1 MKKIAATA
9 VILAAAAAAA
19 ALLLKRERRP
29 PDVLLISIDSLRA
42 DHLSCYGYGR
52 NTSPHLDEL
61 AEEGTLFAACAAT
74 TSWTLPSHIS
84 IFTGRD
90 ISAHQVVGDGFSLND
105 SVPTLPEALSAAGY
119 ATAAF
124 CSSPYLNPAF
134 GFGRGFDLYHNTD
147 FDRHGSRDTIL
158 PSERERDAGHGDVT
172 SERIVELAGDWLGE
186 KRDRPFFLFLHFWD
200 VHYDYIPPA
209 PYDRLF
215 DPDYRGPVTG
225 RDYIHNPAVEEG
237 MDPRDL
243 FHIVALYDGEI
254 AWTDRALGELFR
266 VLKERGLW
274 ENTLIVVTAD
284 HGDEFFEHGGKG
296 HRASLYDEVVH
307 VPLLVKLPGE
317 APRTDRV
324 EVQTALVDIAPTV
337 LEAAGL
343 APWAG
348 IQGRSLLPLI
358 RGEAEERDRTALL
371 ELLPALQA
379 LRTPEWKLL
388 YNRER
393 GETAVL
399 DLRRDPAETHR
410 FLVTGPE
417 RRRAEALFRRRLAAD
432 LALAPGAGSRV
443 DLSEREMEKLRA
455 LGYLSA
461 PRPPASPGTSPEP

>member
-1 MKKIAATA
+1 LPGRGLFRIIDTPAFTGKAMKKIAATA

-215 DPDYRGPVTG
+215 DPTTGARSRDGTTSTTRRWRRGWT
-225 RDYIHNPAVEEG
+225 PATSFISS
-237 MDPRDL
+237 RS
-243 FHIVALYDGEI
+243 
-254 AWTDRALGELFR
+254 T
-266 VLKERGLW
+266 
-274 ENTLIVVTAD
+274 TA
-284 HGDEFFEHGGKG
+284 
-296 HRASLYDEVVH
+296 RS
-307 VPLLVKLPGE
+307 PG
-317 APRTDRV
+317 
-324 EVQTALVDIAPTV
+324 PT
-337 LEAAGL
+337 
-343 APWAG
+343 APWAN
-348 IQGRSLLPLI
+348 SS
-358 RGEAEERDRTALL
+358 
-371 ELLPALQA
+371 
-379 LRTPEWKLL
+379 
-388 YNRER
+388 
-393 GETAVL
+393 
-399 DLRRDPAETHR
+399 
-410 FLVTGPE
+410 
-417 RRRAEALFRRRLAAD
+417 
-432 LALAPGAGSRV
+432 GS
-443 DLSEREMEKLRA
+443 
-455 LGYLSA
+455 
-461 PRPPASPGTSPEP
+461 